1 MTRRIAQQRT
11 AKAHKAAAGSAVAL
25 TAGLALVVG
34 TAGTGQAATVP
45 SVDGTQTAPSCGAM
59 QGAATA
65 PADSQAPSVTAVGT
79 AGQKISYGLASQ
91 APIGLWSSS
100 SVTLRTPVSKGMVR
114 LDVSSRGFSTDSL
127 EVQRYVPQTHRWVD
141 LNTSPGSGSWP
152 QHGVFSFPVSAAA
165 SPRHPYTVALRLQ
178 DLDRPGSLTVAASVN
193 DGHGHTY
200 RAAARTATATR
211 PAVTVSGWQ
220 RGTTLVRGGAARDL
234 TLTVKNT
241 TNRAYPALNATYFA
255 YGQGKAQ
262 ALVPK
267 DLVLKEYQ
275 PGRGWVR
282 ISLLPNGCDPG
293 MAVQLR
299 PTGKAPL
306 APGATAVYRLRL
318 AVAKSA
324 PGDVTHA
331 DAGLSV
337 GNGEL
342 PFTSQEVPFAIRG
355 GR

>member
-34 TAGTGQAATVP
+34 TAGTGQAATAP
-45 SVDGTQTAPSCGAM
+45 AVDGAKASPSCGAM
-59 QGAATA
+59 QEAATA

-79 AGQKISYGLASQ
+79 AGQKISYGLAAQ

-100 SVTLRTPVSKGMVR
+100 SVTLRTPVSKGAVR

-127 EVQRYVPQTHRWVD
+127 EVQRYVPRTHRWVD

-165 SPRHPYTVALRLQ
+165 SPSHPYTVALRIQ

-211 PAVTVSGWQ
+211 PTITVSGWQ

-241 TNRAYPALNATYFA
+241 TDRAYPALDASYFA
-255 YGQGKAQ
+255 YGQGKGH

-293 MAVQLR
+293 MAVALR
-299 PTGKAPL
+299 PTRKAPL

-331 DAGLSV
+331 DAGVSV
-337 GNGEL
+337 GNGVL
-342 PFTSQEVPFAIRG
+342 PFASQEVPFAIRG
-355 GR
+355 GK